1 MHLVFLFDKDV
12 AVSCSLIFALQ
23 SQLKPFLF
31 GCEFALKTFYFV
43 FPLLDDLYKLVAFLN
58 EFFEKLVLVVKLVL
72 LTVTFYLQAAG

>member
-1 MHLVFLFDKDV
+1 MHLVFLLDKDV
-12 AVSCSLIFALQ
+12 GVSCSLIFALQ

-31 GCEFALKTFYFV
+31 DCEFALKTFYFF